1 MTKTEIA
8 EIDALVLA
16 FVTEHPSSR
25 AGAVADHLAAL
36 PGFKARI
43 AKAWKDGGAL
53 TSTKADLL
61 KGDDWAATI
70 ASEALQRL
78 KRERKV
84 ALEALRWSPTDRGAW
99 PAWAQEA
106 TRQGWLP
113 PKGWRPDLAVVK
125 KSA

>member
-1 MTKTEIA
+1 MSN
-8 EIDALVLA
+8 VH
-16 FVTEHPSSR
+16 VNSWNPCSR

-43 AKAWKDGGAL
+43 TKAWTDAASGKLPGL
-53 TSTKADLL
+53 KADLL
-61 KGDDWAATI
+61 AREQCGWAATI

-84 ALEALRWSPTDRGAW
+84 SLEAQRWSPTDRGAW

-113 PKGWRPDLAVVK
+113 PKGWRPTA
-125 KSA
+125 